1 MLLRTSQLLSLAI
14 MSLQTGEEIAY
25 SESLLIDPDTLQ
37 IAALELGGESLDE
50 HPSFLRIEDIRELSS
65 IGFIID
71 SSDECIGLDDV
82 IAIKELYNNGFQPVD
97 KQVVD
102 ETGKKLGKVYDTIF
116 NTDTFRIEQLCVNRP
131 LLMSFGDTELLIRRT
146 QIVDITD
153 KQIVVRSTAIKQTD
167 AAKKK
172 RSQPMDNPFRKPQRD
187 PQPETITAKE

>member
-37 IAALELGGESLDE
+37 IAALE
-50 HPSFLRIEDIRELSS
+50 FLRIEDIRELSS

-146 QIVDITD
+146 QIVDVTD
-153 KQIVVRSTAIKQTD
+153 RQIVVRSTAIKQTD

>member
-1 MLLRTSQLLSLAI
+1 

-25 SESLLIDPDTLQ
+25 SENLLINPDTLH

-50 HPSFLRIEDIRELSS
+50 YPSFLRIEDIRELSS

-71 SSDECIGLDDV
+71 SSDECIGLEDV
-82 IAIKELYNNGFQPVD
+82 IAVKELYENGFQPVD

-102 ETGKKLGKVYDTIF
+102 ETGKKLGKVYDTVF

-146 QIVDITD
+146 QIVDVTD
-153 KQIVVRSTAIKQTD
+153 KQIVVRSTATKQ
-167 AAKKK
+167 ASVAKKK
-172 RSQPMDNPFRKPQRD
+172 REPIENPFRKPQND